1 MMNRSIVGRHFELTE
16 PIKEYINSALDG
28 LEKYNLEIISATVVI
43 SGDTKNGKKGFSVEF
58 VVNLKGK
65 HTVVITQKDKDVYAA
80 VDLAAERIKK
90 NLRRHSDK
98 IKDHSH
104 ISLKELGSEA
114 EAVSEI
120 LSNSEEEPEIIPMDL
135 ELHKPMDFD
144 EVITLLKEDTK
155 QQFYVFNDM
164 EGRMRVM
171 YKRADG
177 KFGLY

>member
-1 MMNRSIVGRHFELTE
+1 MNRSIVGKHFELTE
-16 PIKEYINSALDG
+16 PIKEYIHSALDG
-28 LEKYNLEIISATVVI
+28 LSKYNLEIISATVVI

-98 IKDHSH
+98 IKDHNH
-104 ISLKELGSEA
+104 VSLKELGSEA
-114 EAVSEI
+114 EAVSEQVD
-120 LSNSEEEPEIIPMDL
+120 NADAEPEIIPMDL
-135 ELHKPMDFD
+135 DLHKPMDFD
-144 EVITLLKEDTK
+144 EVIELLKADTK
-155 QQFYVFNDM
+155 QQFYVFNDN
-164 EGRMRVM
+164 EGTMRVM

>member
-1 MMNRSIVGRHFELTE
+1 MNRSIVGRHFELTE
-16 PIKEYINSALDG
+16 PIKEYINGALDG

-65 HTVVITQKDKDVYAA
+65 YTVVITQKDKDVYAA

-90 NLRRHSDK
+90 SLRRHSDK
-98 IKDHSH
+98 IKDHNH
-104 ISLKELGSEA
+104 VSLKELGSEA
-114 EAVSEI
+114 EAVSEQI
-120 LSNSEEEPEIIPMDL
+120 NNENIEPEIIPMDL

-144 EVITLLKEDTK
+144 EVITLLRTDTK
-155 QQFYVFNDM
+155 QQFHVFNDN
-164 EGRMRVM
+164 EGSMRVM

>member
-16 PIKEYINSALDG
+16 PIKAYINGALDG

-98 IKDHSH
+98 IKDHNNV
-104 ISLKELGSEA
+104 SLKELGSEA
-114 EAVSEI
+114 EAVLEQA
-120 LSNSEEEPEIIPMDL
+120 NNNDTEPEIIPMDL
-135 ELHKPMDFD
+135 DLHKPMDFD
-144 EVITLLKEDTK
+144 EVIDLLRTESG
-155 QQFYVFNDM
+155 QQFHVFNDN
-164 EGRMRVM
+164 EGQMRVM

>member
-1 MMNRSIVGRHFELTE
+1 MNRSIVGRHFELTE
-16 PIKEYINSALDG
+16 PIKEYIHSALDG
-28 LEKYNLEIISATVVI
+28 LDKYNLEIISATVVI

-98 IKDHSH
+98 IKDHNH
-104 ISLKELGSEA
+104 VSLKELGSEA
-114 EAVSEI
+114 EAVSEQ
-120 LSNSEEEPEIIPMDL
+120 LDNTDAEPEIVPMDL
-135 ELHKPMDFD
+135 DLHKPMDFD
-144 EVITLLKEDTK
+144 EVIEFLKADTK
-155 QQFYVFNDM
+155 QQFYVFNDN
-164 EGRMRVM
+164 EGSMRVM

>member
-1 MMNRSIVGRHFELTE
+1 MNRSIVGRHFELTE
-16 PIKEYINSALDG
+16 PIKEYINAALDG
-28 LEKYNLEIISATVVI
+28 LDKYNLEIISSTVVI

-65 HTVVITQKDKDVYAA
+65 HTVVITQNDKDVYAA
-80 VDLAAERIKK
+80 VDLATERIKK

-98 IKDHSH
+98 IKDHKH
-104 ISLKELGSEA
+104 TSLKELGSEA
-114 EAVSEI
+114 EAVGEAIANEGDDIEI
-120 LSNSEEEPEIIPMDL
+120 VPMDL

-144 EVITLLKEDTK
+144 EVIDLLKADTK
-155 QQFYVFNDM
+155 QQFHVFNDN
-164 EGRMRVM
+164 EGIMRVM

>member
-1 MMNRSIVGRHFELTE
+1 MNRSIVGRHFELTE
-16 PIKEYINSALDG
+16 PIKDYIYGSLDS
-28 LEKYNLEIISATVVI
+28 LEKYNLEIISSTVII
-43 SGDTKNGKKGFSVEF
+43 SGDIKNGKKGFSVEF
-58 VVNLKGK
+58 IVNLKGK

-80 VDLAAERIKK
+80 TDLAIERVKK

-98 IKDHSH
+98 IKDHKH

-114 EAVSEI
+114 EAVLEQT
-120 LSNSEEEPEIIPMDL
+120 NNGDEEPEIVPMDL

-144 EVITLLKEDTK
+144 EVIGLLRTENN
-155 QQFYVFNDM
+155 QQFHVFNDHD
-164 EGRMRVM
+164 GVMRVM

>member
-1 MMNRSIVGRHFELTE
+1 MNRSIVGRHFELTE
-16 PIKEYINSALDG
+16 PIKEYIHGALDG

-58 VVNLKGK
+58 VINLKGK

-80 VDLAAERIKK
+80 VDLAAERVKK

-98 IKDHSH
+98 IKDHTH
-104 ISLKELGSEA
+104 VSLKELGSEA
-114 EAVSEI
+114 EAVSEQAD
-120 LSNSEEEPEIIPMDL
+120 NADMEPEIVPMDL
-135 ELHKPMDFD
+135 DLHKPMDFD
-144 EVITLLKEDTK
+144 EVIELLKADTK
-155 QQFYVFNDM
+155 QQFYVFNDN
-164 EGRMRVM
+164 EGTMRVM